1 MLNILI
7 GKVND
12 ETLENAIAYFIEM
25 LKEDGITELSEGDM
39 VYMRCYDA

>member
-12 ETLENAIAYFIEM
+12 VTLENAIAYFIEM
-25 LKEDGITELSEGDM
+25 LNEDGITELSEGDM
-39 VYMRCYDA
+39 VCMRCYDF